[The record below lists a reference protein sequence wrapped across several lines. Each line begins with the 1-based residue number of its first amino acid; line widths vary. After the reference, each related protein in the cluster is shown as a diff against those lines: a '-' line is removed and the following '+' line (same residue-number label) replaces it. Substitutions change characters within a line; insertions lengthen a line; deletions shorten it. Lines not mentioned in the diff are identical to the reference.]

1 MNYSTYNISL
11 DIHDTA
17 SQVSLNVKKGDTARR
32 ICAVFTENGKPYKIA
47 DGCTAVF
54 RAKKPARDNGERAI
68 VYNDTQIIDNKICYV
83 VTSANTET
91 AGVAD
96 CEFTLYGADGKAI
109 TSPKFT
115 LVIDNTV
122 NSDGEVENIG
132 TNELTALTIAFANAT
147 AATNSAKEAANSAK
161 EATNSAKEAA
171 NSAKEAANDATG
183 VANKIKQ
190 TAESGGFDGKDGAIY
205 TPYVDNNGNL
215 SWSNNGNLENP
226 LTKNITGPR
235 GVSGVYV
242 GSGKMPEG
250 YNVQIDPD
258 GDASMRLEIG
268 TVETLEEGQDATAS
282 ISGTADAPILNL
294 GIPKGADGRDGKDG
308 ATPTIGE
315 NDNWFVNGKDTG
327 ISAKGPKGDVVLP
340 YIQNGVWYV
349 NGENTGIS
357 AQGPQGV
364 PGPVSEIAIGSVSTA
379 EDGKARAYLTKTED
393 GVKLHLALPRGEDGA
408 TPTIGDNGNWWIN
421 GKDTGNTAR
430 CEAAVG
436 EWEEIYNTTLTEAV
450 TSYTKTI
457 PADKKYTEVFVQ
469 GELYIDTDA
478 TASASIDII
487 IGRKSTVITRNTI
500 SVKNVTKLYYRAHGW
515 LSPYKTIIYDAAVST
530 ATAAGNLT
538 RNAGDASTKTF
549 EYFPEVLIQ
558 TSNSTTYKL
567 GAGSTI
573 KIWGR

>member
-132 TNELTALTIAFANAT
+132 TNELTALTIAYDNAT
-147 AATNSAKEAANSAK
+147 AATKSAKEAANSAK

-242 GSGKMPEG
+242 GGGEMPEG

-258 GDASMRLEIG
+258 GDASTRLEIG

-294 GIPKGADGRDGKDG
+294 GIPRGTGG
-308 ATPTIGE
+308 ATPKIG
-315 NDNWFVNGKDTG
+315 
-327 ISAKGPKGDVVLP
+327 P
-340 YIQNGVWYV
+340 
-349 NGENTGIS
+349 
-357 AQGPQGV
+357 
-364 PGPVSEIAIGSVSTA
+364 
-379 EDGKARAYLTKTED
+379 
-393 GVKLHLALPRGEDGA
+393 
-408 TPTIGDNGNWWIN
+408 NGNWWID
-421 GKDTGNTAR
+421 GIDTGSPAQGPKGEPGNGAVLPWVQINAGQDTTMQDVVTF
-430 CEAAVG
+430 EFSIDKQYTELYVEGEILISTTYAA
-436 EWEEIYNTTLTEAV
+436 
-450 TSYTKTI
+450 KTI
-457 PADKKYTEVFVQ
+457 YMRVCQGTKPIGVGAALSQTKNEDKVF
-469 GELYIDTDA
+469 L
-478 TASASIDII
+478 
-487 IGRKSTVITRNTI
+487 
-500 SVKNVTKLYYRAHGW
+500 RAHGTI
-515 LSPYKTIIYDAAVST
+515 SPSGGCVFAIAENKV
-530 ATAAGNLT
+530 GNSANIMANPESNLVTDGSFNGLT
-538 RNAGDASTKTF
+538 LNIMTND
-549 EYFPEVLIQ
+549 P
-558 TSNSTTYKL
+558 SNFKI
-567 GAGSTI
+567 GAGSVI